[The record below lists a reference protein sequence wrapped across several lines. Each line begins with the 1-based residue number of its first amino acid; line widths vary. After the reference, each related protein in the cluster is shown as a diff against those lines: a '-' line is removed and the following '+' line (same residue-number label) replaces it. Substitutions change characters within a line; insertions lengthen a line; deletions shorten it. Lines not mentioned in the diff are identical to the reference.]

1 MEQFGDIHEDS
12 DYEWKPPSEA
22 EMKIIRAR
30 RERDNKISQRMG
42 DYLLKGYK
50 MLGTVCTCGTIL
62 LQDKQGSNY
71 CIACS
76 ELDSDA
82 DKDNPVR
89 NQAAALSQVR
99 EQQLSSERL
108 VGEESVEQSAPP
120 SGPGATPATHPTP
133 TTHSHDS
140 VTSTVPSTLRLTSG
154 MQAVISPVVPESV
167 DILHRKLAW
176 ASKELQQTS
185 SVEYSIQLCQLI
197 KHCADAI
204 HSLQCVGT

>member
-1 MEQFGDIHEDS
+1 MADYGDIHEDS

-50 MLGTVCTCGTIL
+50 MLGTVCFCGTIL

-89 NQAAALSQVR
+89 NETAALAQVR
-99 EQQLSSERL
+99 EQQHSSERV
-108 VGEESVEQSAPP
+108 VGEESAEQPAPP
-120 SGPGATPATHPTP
+120 SGATLNPHTTGTTHPPDT
-133 TTHSHDS
+133 
-140 VTSTVPSTLRLTSG
+140 VTSTVPSALRLTGG
-154 MQAVISPVVPESV
+154 MQAVVSPV
-167 DILHRKLAW
+167 ILDSMDSLYRKLTW
-176 ASKELQQTS
+176 ASEELLKTQ

-197 KHCADAI
+197 KNCADAI
-204 HSLQCVGT
+204 QSLKSVGT